1 MSFGIRR
8 YLSIAALFTGV
19 IVFFRYFLPLV
30 LPFLL
35 GAVVSTA
42 FVLLPSIR
50 QLIQQICELADS
62 AEYVSGPARVLI
74 KCMLICFLSKTAADI
89 CVDCGQKLIASQ
101 IETAAKLTVIMV
113 NIPLLVSIVSQLC
126 TMVQI

>member
-1 MSFGIRR
+1 MLFKIICISLAACIL
-8 YLSIAALFTGV
+8 LSLLDT
-19 IVFFRYFLPLV
+19 YSPQTK

-35 GAVVSTA
+35 GVVVSTA

-50 QLIQQICELADS
+50 QVIQQISELANS

>member
-1 MSFGIRR
+1 MLFKIICISLAACIL
-8 YLSIAALFTGV
+8 LSLLDT
-19 IVFFRYFLPLV
+19 YSPQTK

-50 QLIQQICELADS
+50 QVSQQISDLADS

-74 KCMLICFLSKTAADI
+74 KCILICFLSKTAADI